1 MRPVLRLLRT
11 ASFRFAA
18 LYVLLFVLSA
28 GILGV
33 AVFLTARRSLQQQ
46 LTVGVTADMAFLKA
60 EYARG
65 GLEHLRS
72 LIAIR
77 EREPDAPD
85 YILQAPNG
93 QVLVGEIIPRPGL
106 HPGWMELDAAEDG
119 TDQEWPEHL
128 HALVADLGGG
138 LLLGVG
144 DDLSRVSEVEEAIAS
159 AFAWVVGLAVVLGI
173 GGGVLLSQAFLAR
186 VDAIGRAAEAIIA
199 GDLSHRIPTSGDS
212 DFDRLAGTLN
222 RMLDRINA
230 LMATLQQVSS
240 DIAHDLR
247 TPLSRLYQKLDHAR
261 EKAHSLADYETA
273 VEGALRDADAL
284 METFSALLRIA
295 QVEGAARRAAFRN
308 VDLSAI
314 VDAVIDAYRPDAED
328 AGHAIVFNVDPGLII
343 HGDKDL
349 LTQAIANLIENSL
362 RHTPSGTVVRVSLT
376 ELAGASPVLSVS
388 DNGPGVGSEDLPRLT
403 QRFYRT
409 ERSRTTAGNGL
420 GLSLVAAVMDLHRG
434 RLNFQPGSPGLTVR
448 LEFPSMPSSFFDA
461 VRLQD
466 A

>member
-1 MRPVLRLLRT
+1 MRLIRT

-18 LYVLLFVLSA
+18 LYVLLFVVSA
-28 GILGV
+28 GILGG

-46 LTVGVTADMAFLKA
+46 LTTSVTADMAFLQS

-65 GLEHLRS
+65 GLQHLRG
-72 LIAIR
+72 LIQTR

-93 QVLVGEIIPRPGL
+93 QVLAGEIIPRPGL
-106 HPGWMELDAAEDG
+106 HPGWTELNAAEEG
-119 TDQEWPEHL
+119 LDQETPERL
-128 HALVADLGGG
+128 RALVVDLGGG

-144 DDLSRVSEVEEAIAS
+144 DDLSRISEVEEAIAS
-159 AFAWVVGLAVVLGI
+159 AFAWVVGLAVILGI
-173 GGGVLLSQAFLAR
+173 GGGILLSQAFLAR

-247 TPLSRLYQKLDHAR
+247 TPLSRLYQKLDGAR
-261 EKAHSLADYETA
+261 ENARTLADYEAATH
-273 VEGALRDADAL
+273 GALRDAEAL

-295 QVEGAARRAAFRN
+295 QVEGAARRAAFRD
-308 VDLSAI
+308 VDLSAV
-314 VDAVIDAYRPDAED
+314 VDAVADAYRPDAED
-328 AGHAIVFNVDPGLII
+328 AGHVILVEASAGVTV

-349 LTQAIANLIENSL
+349 LTQAIANLIENGL
-362 RHTPSGTVVRVSLT
+362 RHTPAGTVLRVTLS
-376 ELAGASPVLSVS
+376 AGSGAGPVLAVA
-388 DNGPGVGSEDLPRLT
+388 DNGPGVAPDDLPRLT

-434 RLNFQPGSPGLTVR
+434 RVDLEAAYPGL
-448 LEFPSMPSSFFDA
+448 A
-461 VRLQD
+461 VRLTFPSEK